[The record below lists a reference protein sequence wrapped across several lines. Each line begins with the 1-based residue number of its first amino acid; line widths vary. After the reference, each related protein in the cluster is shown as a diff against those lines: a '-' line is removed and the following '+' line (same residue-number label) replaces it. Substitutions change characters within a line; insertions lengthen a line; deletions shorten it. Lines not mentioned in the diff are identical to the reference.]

1 MTKKQKKKLYRIISA
16 AALLALVWLLP
27 EAWFAALPRWPL
39 FLLPYLIVGFDVLRS
54 CVRNILRGNIFDEQF
69 LMSVATVGAFATG
82 EAPEAVFVMVF
93 FQIGELFESIAV
105 GRSRRNIAA
114 LMDIRPD
121 YANIERDGAL
131 TAVAPEMVCVGDVI
145 IVKPGEKLPLDGV
158 VEEGES
164 ELNTAALTGEALPR
178 SVDVGDSVISGCV
191 NLRGTLRV
199 RVTKSFENSTVNRIL
214 ELVESAAERKSR
226 SESFI
231 TRFAAVYTPVVCA
244 LALLLAVIPPLVAG
258 EWGKWFHRA
267 LVFLVVSCPCALV
280 ISVPMSFFGGIGG
293 ASKKGILIKGSSYMD
308 ALCSAEIAVFDKTGT
323 LTEGAFRVT
332 QVYPVGCSEQTLL
345 QTAAAAE
352 RFSDH
357 HIARAL
363 RTACSDNLCAERAE
377 ELAGRGVRTEVEGKT
392 VLAGNRRLMEDAGI
406 ACAEVSTPGTH
417 VHVAADG
424 VYLGCIVIADAIKP
438 DAAAS
443 IAALRRAGVRRIVML
458 TGDNRTAAAAV
469 AEQLGVDEVRA
480 ELLPDDKV
488 AAVETLLAEK
498 SAKGTLLFVGDGIND
513 APVLARADVG
523 VAMGALGSDAA
534 IEAADVVLMDDRPAK
549 LPQAL
554 AVARKTRGIVT
565 QNIVLALGVKLAVLA
580 LAVPGVAG
588 MWLATFA
595 DVGVCVIAVI
605 NAMRAMK

>member
-1 MTKKQKKKLYRIISA
+1 M
-16 AALLALVWLLP
+16 
-27 EAWFAALPRWPL
+27 
-39 FLLPYLIVGFDVLRS
+39 
-54 CVRNILRGNIFDEQF
+54 EQ
-69 LMSVATVGAFATG
+69 
-82 EAPEAVFVMVF
+82 
-93 FQIGELFESIAV
+93 
-105 GRSRRNIAA
+105 
-114 LMDIRPD
+114 
-121 YANIERDGAL
+121 
-131 TAVAPEMVCVGDVI
+131 
-145 IVKPGEKLPLDGV
+145 
-158 VEEGES
+158 GES

-178 SVDVGDSVISGCV
+178 SVGVGDSVISGCV
-191 NLRGTLRV
+191 NLRGALRV
-199 RVTKSFENSTVNRIL
+199 RVTKSFENSTVSRIL

-244 LALLLAVIPPLVAG
+244 LALLLAVVPPLIAG
-258 EWGKWFHRA
+258 NWGEWFHRA

-332 QVYPVGCSEQTLL
+332 ELYPVGCSEQTLL

-352 RFSDH
+352 HFSDH

-363 RTACSDNLCAERAE
+363 RAACPDALCAEHAE
-377 ELAGRGVRTEVEGKT
+377 ELAGRGVRAAVEGKT
-392 VLAGNRRLMEDAGI
+392 VLAGNYRLMEETGI
-406 ACAEVSTPGTH
+406 ACAEVRAPGTH
-417 VHVAADG
+417 VYVAADG

-469 AEQLGVDEVRA
+469 AEQLGVDEARA
-480 ELLPDDKV
+480 ELLPDGKV
-488 AAVETLLAEK
+488 SAVETLLAEK

-534 IEAADVVLMDDRPAK
+534 IEAADVVLMDDSPAK
-549 LPQAL
+549 LATVL
-554 AVARKTRGIVT
+554 AVARKTRRIVT
-565 QNIVLALGVKLAVLA
+565 QNIVLALGVKIAVLA

-588 MWLATFA
+588 MWLAMFA
-595 DVGVCVIAVI
+595 DVGVCVIAVL